1 MEFPRDDCIAMAE
14 LIVADAMAEWKVP
27 GLAVAIRPPLR
38 PFSRLAR
45 RLAQCAPGRPTGQ
58 APPRADSLFASSTSS
73 QLDISLLS
81 RRTLSLGGDFF
92 CESPGASRSLLGI
105 TMS

>member
-45 RLAQCAPGRPTGQ
+45 RLAQWAPGRPTGQ
-58 APPRADSLFASSTSS
+58 APPRADSLFG
-73 QLDISLLS
+73 LL
-81 RRTLSLGGDFF
+81 RRRNWPFRCYQDAH
-92 CESPGASRSLLGI
+92 SP
-105 TMS
+105 